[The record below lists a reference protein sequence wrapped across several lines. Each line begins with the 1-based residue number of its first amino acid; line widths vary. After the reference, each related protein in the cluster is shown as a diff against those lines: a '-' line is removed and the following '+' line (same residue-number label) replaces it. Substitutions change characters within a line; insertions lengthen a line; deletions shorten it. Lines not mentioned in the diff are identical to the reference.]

1 MMVVLVE
8 LDLKRSRAPRRR
20 LEATVR
26 VSPIS
31 GIPMHSGGSSVR
43 RDICPVMDGRP
54 FSEL

>member
-8 LDLKRSRAPRRR
+8 LDLKRSRSPRRR

-31 GIPMHSGGSSVR
+31 GVPMHSRGSSVR